1 MPGFFDFNNLG
12 VGNLRFE
19 SLRVDRRNEGVTLA
33 PDEQRWC
40 AEAVQAF

>member
-19 SLRVDRRNEGVTLA
+19 VLRVNRGNERVTLA
-33 PDEQRWC
+33 PDEQRGRV
-40 AEAVQAF
+40 ETVQAF